1 MLDSFYHMTLRLLL
15 KSHFLRKKFIILSLC
30 TQSCHRRQSV
40 SPNIC
45 KQEVFFRVYYIP
57 INDMPFELSVF
68 LPADPESRINKLK
81 FSESI
86 SLSFK
91 TRLGLLSNSTGNTP
105 PPPSI
110 FSAINSTM
118 C

>member
-1 MLDSFYHMTLRLLL
+1 MGDVCNDDIDVDDDEVDYNVSIEFTVETSDFN
-15 KSHFLRKKFIILSLC
+15 KNAKAN
-30 TQSCHRRQSV
+30 QSETRD
-40 SPNIC
+40 N
-45 KQEVFFRVYYIP
+45 YIP

-68 LPADPESRINKLK
+68 LPADPESRINELM

-105 PPPSI
+105 VY
-110 FSAINSTM
+110 F
-118 C
+118 

>member
-1 MLDSFYHMTLRLLL
+1 MNNCKCWSTVVLAKCNSDVMFCLQSYQELRID
-15 KSHFLRKKFIILSLC
+15 RSL
-30 TQSCHRRQSV
+30 
-40 SPNIC
+40 I
-45 KQEVFFRVYYIP
+45 YYIP

-68 LPADPESRINKLK
+68 LPADPESRINELR

-105 PPPSI
+105 VY
-110 FSAINSTM
+110 F
-118 C
+118 